1 MERFILR
8 GNTAVL
14 GSRYVYHALTKPLQ
28 LTLYSVWVFLLLG
41 VEAIKTYRQH
51 PYLEYARQSIF
62 ENKMLTVTRISS
74 MRIPT
79 WITPLALIVVTSV
92 LLSNTS
98 FLGHICAVIVGYLC
112 KSTNSMTHAGTNA
125 SSVGL
130 GYLKFLAPP
139 EKIAKWIESKLNL
152 LGRLP
157 HYVSVD
163 QKTAGRYTAVL
174 PSSSVEGPSQNV
186 LGGAW
191 LGGNGTRL
199 GP

>member
-1 MERFILR
+1 M
-8 GNTAVL
+8 
-14 GSRYVYHALTKPLQ
+14 GSRYVHCALAEPPQ
-28 LTLYSVWVFLLLG
+28 LTCSSVWVFLLLG

-51 PYLEYARQSIF
+51 PYLEYEYQLEW
-62 ENKMLTVTRISS
+62 ENHKLTRNRIST
-74 MRIPT
+74 MKIPT

-112 KSTNSMTHAGTNA
+112 KSTVPVTYAATNTIP
-125 SSVGL
+125 VEL

-139 EKIAKWIESKLNL
+139 EKIAKWIEGKLNL

-163 QKTAGRYTAVL
+163 QKTAGRYSAVL
-174 PSSSVEGPSQNV
+174 PSSSNEGPSQNV
-186 LGGAW
+186 LGAAW

>member
-1 MERFILR
+1 
-8 GNTAVL
+8 
-14 GSRYVYHALTKPLQ
+14 
-28 LTLYSVWVFLLLG
+28 
-41 VEAIKTYRQH
+41 
-51 PYLEYARQSIF
+51 
-62 ENKMLTVTRISS
+62 

-92 LLSNTS
+92 LLPNTS
-98 FLGHICAVIVGYLC
+98 FLGHLCAVAVGYLC
-112 KSTNSMTHAGTNA
+112 KLNTPITAWVTNPVL
-125 SSVGL
+125 VGL

-139 EKIAKWIESKLNL
+139 EKIARWIEGKLNL

-174 PSSSVEGPSQNV
+174 PSSAVEGPSQNV
-186 LGGAW
+186 LGGGW
-191 LGGNGTRL
+191 LGGNGVRL

>member
-1 MERFILR
+1 MI
-8 GNTAVL
+8 
-14 GSRYVYHALTKPLQ
+14 
-28 LTLYSVWVFLLLG
+28 
-41 VEAIKTYRQH
+41 
-51 PYLEYARQSIF
+51 
-62 ENKMLTVTRISS
+62 LTVNRIST

-79 WITPLALIVVTSV
+79 WITPIALIVVTSV
-92 LLSNTS
+92 LLPNTS
-98 FLGHICAVIVGYLC
+98 FLGHLCAVTVGYLC
-112 KSTNSMTHAGTNA
+112 KSAISYSKSTTNQIA
-125 SSVGL
+125 VGL

-174 PSSSVEGPSQNV
+174 PSSTSDGPSQNV
-186 LGGAW
+186 LGGGW
-191 LGGNGTRL
+191 LGNQGVRL

>member
-1 MERFILR
+1 
-8 GNTAVL
+8 
-14 GSRYVYHALTKPLQ
+14 
-28 LTLYSVWVFLLLG
+28 
-41 VEAIKTYRQH
+41 
-51 PYLEYARQSIF
+51 
-62 ENKMLTVTRISS
+62 

-92 LLSNTS
+92 LLPNTS
-98 FLGHICAVIVGYLC
+98 FLGHLCAVTVGYLC
-112 KSTNSMTHAGTNA
+112 ESVSALDKFKANRLQ
-125 SSVGL
+125 VGL

-174 PSSSVEGPSQNV
+174 PSSNMDGPSQNV
-186 LGGAW
+186 LGGGW
-191 LGGNGTRL
+191 LGSQGTRL

>member
-1 MERFILR
+1 
-8 GNTAVL
+8 
-14 GSRYVYHALTKPLQ
+14 
-28 LTLYSVWVFLLLG
+28 
-41 VEAIKTYRQH
+41 
-51 PYLEYARQSIF
+51 
-62 ENKMLTVTRISS
+62 

-79 WITPLALIVVTSV
+79 WITPIALIVVTSV
-92 LLSNTS
+92 LIPNTS
-98 FLGHICAVIVGYLC
+98 FLGHLCAVIVGYLC
-112 KSTNSMTHAGTNA
+112 KSPVLSTEPTTNEDL
-125 SSVGL
+125 VGL

-139 EKIAKWIESKLNL
+139 EKIAKWIEGKLNL

-174 PSSSVEGPSQNV
+174 PSSSSDGPSQNV

-191 LGGNGTRL
+191 LGNQGTRL